1 MLWLV
6 EEPEFTCQPFA
17 ISARYQPATAALPF
31 AEHPFFQEKMMSF
44 AESRR
49 EFMLG
54 SARAGAALAVV
65 AASGGALGAFA
76 TELLPSAEGAMTP
89 APVSPE
95 LLHALGSRI
104 GLEVAGSLG
113 GADAP
118 VSLAY
123 IDAAGPS
130 ADALREGI
138 ERGIQWHAGSAP
150 ALREWQAPYCS
161 LLGAALITNEATGQQ
176 AVVEIDTNALSMI
189 AMVESVKTPASAYKH
204 AVLTVSADNLYRVRF
219 L

>member
-1 MLWLV
+1 
-6 EEPEFTCQPFA
+6 
-17 ISARYQPATAALPF
+17 
-31 AEHPFFQEKMMSF
+31 MSF

-65 AASGGALGAFA
+65 AVSGGAAGAFA
-76 TELLPSAEGAMTP
+76 SGLLPSAAGSVA
-89 APVSPE
+89 AASASISPQ
-95 LLHALGSRI
+95 LLHALGARI
-104 GLEVAGSLG
+104 GLEVTAALG

-123 IDAAGPS
+123 INAAGPN

-138 ERGIQWHAGSAP
+138 ERGIHWEAGSAP

-161 LLGAALITNEATGQQ
+161 LLGAALITNEATGRQ
-176 AVVEIDTNALSMI
+176 AVVEIDATALSMI
-189 AMVESVKTPASAYKH
+189 AMVESLKTPVSSHKH
-204 AVLTVSADNLYRVRF
+204 AVLTASADNLYRVNY
-219 L
+219 LS

>member
-1 MLWLV
+1 
-6 EEPEFTCQPFA
+6 
-17 ISARYQPATAALPF
+17 
-31 AEHPFFQEKMMSF
+31 MSF

-54 SARAGAALAVV
+54 SARAGAALAVI
-65 AASGGALGAFA
+65 AASGGAAAAFA
-76 TELLPSAEGAMTP
+76 STSLPSAAGSVAAIT
-89 APVSPE
+89 APISPE
-95 LLHALGSRI
+95 LLHALGARI
-104 GLEVAGSLG
+104 GLEVTEALG

-138 ERGIQWHAGSAP
+138 ERGIQWEAGGAP
-150 ALREWQAPYCS
+150 ALREWQVPYCS
-161 LLGAALITNEATGQQ
+161 LLGAALITNEATGKQ
-176 AVVEIDTNALSMI
+176 AVVEIDATALSMI
-189 AMVESVKTPASAYKH
+189 TMVESVNTPASAHKH
-204 AVLTVSADNLYRVRF
+204 AVLTASADNLYRVRY

>member
-1 MLWLV
+1 
-6 EEPEFTCQPFA
+6 
-17 ISARYQPATAALPF
+17 
-31 AEHPFFQEKMMSF
+31 MMSF

-54 SARAGAALAVV
+54 GARAGAALAVASGLLPPPPGSV
-65 AASGGALGAFA
+65 AAVTS
-76 TELLPSAEGAMTP
+76 PI
-89 APVSPE
+89 SPE
-95 LLHALGSRI
+95 LLHALGARI
-104 GLEVAGSLG
+104 GLEVTEALG

-138 ERGIQWHAGSAP
+138 ERGIHWEAGSAP

-161 LLGAALITNEATGQQ
+161 LLGAALITNEATGKQ
-176 AVVEIDTNALSMI
+176 AVVEIDATALGMI
-189 AMVESVKTPASAYKH
+189 AMVESVKTPASTHKH
-204 AVLTVSADNLYRVRF
+204 AVLTASADNLYRVRY